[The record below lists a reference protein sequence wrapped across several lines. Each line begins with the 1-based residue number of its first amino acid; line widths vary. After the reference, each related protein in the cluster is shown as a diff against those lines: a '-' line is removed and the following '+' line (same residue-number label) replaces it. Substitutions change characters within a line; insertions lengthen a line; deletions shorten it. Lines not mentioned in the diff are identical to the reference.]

1 MTKGLLVRACFA
13 IVMRHCTL
21 CVVRKEDKILLGMK
35 KKGFGAGRYNG
46 FGGKVEPGES
56 YEAAAVR
63 ELREEASLHAVT
75 TKKHAVLTFKFPHK
89 PEWDQV
95 VHVFVTDNWTG
106 TPTESDE
113 MKPEWFQIDKLPY
126 AQMWADDPYWI
137 PAVLAGK
144 FVTATFVFSPDEKI
158 LEKNVSVE

>member
-1 MTKGLLVRACFA
+1 MKHA
-13 IVMRHCTL
+13 TL
-21 CVVRKEDKILLGMK
+21 CVVVNGNNILLGMK

-56 YEAAAVR
+56 VEAAAVR
-63 ELREEASLHAVT
+63 ELREESGLQAVSA
-75 TKKHAVLTFKFPHK
+75 KKHAVLTFKFPHK

-106 TPTESDE
+106 SPAESDE
-113 MKPEWFQIDKLPY
+113 MVPEWFQADNLPFG
-126 AQMWADDPYWI
+126 QMWSDDPHWLPHVI
-137 PAVLAGK
+137 SGK

-158 LEKNVSVE
+158 LEKVVKVE